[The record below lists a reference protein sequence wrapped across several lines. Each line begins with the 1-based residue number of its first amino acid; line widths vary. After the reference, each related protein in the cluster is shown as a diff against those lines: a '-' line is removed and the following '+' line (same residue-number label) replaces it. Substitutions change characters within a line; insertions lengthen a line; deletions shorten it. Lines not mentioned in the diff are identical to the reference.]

1 MPRGNKG
8 IRVTIDGPYHWTAI
22 DAPWE
27 IASLTGHNALTR
39 VAIAQCGTKPAQ
51 IRNYLVTV
59 FWLVGHFFGVAGEG
73 L

>member
-1 MPRGNKG
+1 MPRSNKG
-8 IRVTIDGPYHWTAI
+8 IRVTIDGPYHRAAI

-27 IASLTGHNALTR
+27 IASLTGHNVLTR
-39 VAIAQCGTKPAQ
+39 VAIAQCGTKPVQ

-59 FWLVGHFFGVAGEG
+59 FWLEGHFFGVAGKG

>member
-8 IRVTIDGPYHWTAI
+8 IRVTIDRPYHRAAI

-27 IASLTGHNALTR
+27 IASLTGYNVLSR

-51 IRNYLVTV
+51 IRNYLVTA
-59 FWLVGHFFGVAGEG
+59 FWLEGHFFGVDGEG